1 LLGDSAH
8 AMVPFY
14 GQGMNC
20 GFEDC
25 VEFFNILDKIGF
37 SNLSGVLK
45 SYSKMRRPDA
55 FSICDLAIQNFE
67 EVNSNKILHCKIKQ
81 S

>member
-1 LLGDSAH
+1 
-8 AMVPFY
+8 MVPFY

-25 VEFFNILDKIGF
+25 VEFFKLLDKFGF
-37 SNLSGVLK
+37 SNLEDVLK

-55 FSICDLAIQNFE
+55 FAICDLAIQNFE
-67 EVNSNKILHCKIKQ
+67 EVHLKKSLYCKI
-81 S
+81 